1 MTSLALA
8 KGTNSMTFYA
18 GNFLATTRC
27 LQSSARH
34 SSLRIFRKVVALTLS
49 SAMTISRKA
58 NNYRVITAAVP
69 NAKDEKE
76 KKRRNYTV
84 IAENVAVSVFLW
96 TYLRQRELTSSP
108 PVPSSQPAPHTRML
122 ICCNKLPHEIV
133 PAMQCVLQNL
143 LSRHLAV

>member
-1 MTSLALA
+1 
-8 KGTNSMTFYA
+8 MTFYS

-27 LQSSARH
+27 LQSSPRH
-34 SSLRIFRKVVALTLS
+34 SSLRIFCKIVALTLS
-49 SAMTISRKA
+49 STMTISRKA

-69 NAKDEKE
+69 NAKDEK
-76 KKRRNYTV
+76 KKKRNYTV

-96 TYLRQRELTSSP
+96 IYLRQRELTSSP
-108 PVPSSQPAPHTRML
+108 PVPSSQPAPYTQML

-133 PAMQCVLQNL
+133 PAMQCVSQNL